1 MLDAI
6 ITVLLA
12 ISTIALVVLLYHTI
26 RTDRRGQDDDT
37 SETRHR

>member
-12 ISTIALVVLLYHTI
+12 VSTIAFVVLLYHTI
-26 RTDRRGQDDDT
+26 RTDKRGPRDDT
-37 SETRHR
+37 SETRPR

>member
-6 ITVLLA
+6 IAVLLA

-26 RTDRRGQDDDT
+26 RSDKRGPRDDAT
-37 SETRHR
+37 ETRPR